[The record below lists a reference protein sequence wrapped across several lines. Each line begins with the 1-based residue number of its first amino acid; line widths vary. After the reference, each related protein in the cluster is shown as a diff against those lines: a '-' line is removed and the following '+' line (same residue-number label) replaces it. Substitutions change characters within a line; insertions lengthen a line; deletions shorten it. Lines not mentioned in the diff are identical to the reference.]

1 MIYAGNLSFAHI
13 LVVDDDRET
22 SDLLSEELNRYGY
35 EVSAANDSSLAIEMV
50 KTHGYD
56 LILCDLYLHG
66 ITGLQFVKTI
76 NRIHPHVPVVMITA
90 FGDINASR
98 EALAAG
104 ASDFLTK
111 PVELVKLPIVIE
123 NNLQRKEI
131 EAKRLSE
138 ERADVLFKAI
148 KALAAAIDAK
158 SSYTINRSANMAQL
172 CLEIG
177 TEMGFVEDRL
187 NTLELAAYIHDIG
200 KISTPDSVLTKA
212 GKLSDDEWVDI
223 LKHPGLGA
231 DFLAGI
237 DELAEV
243 AAIVRHHHE
252 HVDGSGYPDGL
263 MGDAIPLLARVLSIA
278 DSYEAMI
285 SKRPY
290 RAAMSWYDALQEICK
305 NSGTQFDPDVVEAT
319 VRVIRRKQSAQD
331 QQKAA

>member
-1 MIYAGNLSFAHI
+1 MIYTGNLSSAHV
-13 LVVDDDRET
+13 LVVDDDQEI
-22 SDLLSEELNRYGY
+22 SNLLSDKLRSYGY
-35 EVSAANDSSLAIEMV
+35 EVSTADDSKSAIEMV

-66 ITGLQFVKTI
+66 ITGLQFAKTV
-76 NRIHPHVPVVMITA
+76 NRIHPHVPVIMITA

-111 PVELVKLPIVIE
+111 PIEMLKLPIVIE
-123 NNLQRKEI
+123 NNLQRKEV
-131 EAKRLSE
+131 EAKRLSD

-158 SSYTINRSANMAQL
+158 SSYTISRSANMAEL

-177 TEMGFVEDRL
+177 REMGFTEDRL
-187 NTLELAAYIHDIG
+187 NTLELAAYIHDVG
-200 KISTPDSVLTKA
+200 KISTPDSVLAKT

-223 LKHPGLGA
+223 LKHPGMGA

-285 SKRPY
+285 SERPY
-290 RAAMSWYDALQEICK
+290 RSAMTWHNALQEICK
-305 NSGTQFDPDVVEAT
+305 NSGKQFDPDVVEAT
-319 VRVIRRKQSAQD
+319 VRVIERKQGGQD